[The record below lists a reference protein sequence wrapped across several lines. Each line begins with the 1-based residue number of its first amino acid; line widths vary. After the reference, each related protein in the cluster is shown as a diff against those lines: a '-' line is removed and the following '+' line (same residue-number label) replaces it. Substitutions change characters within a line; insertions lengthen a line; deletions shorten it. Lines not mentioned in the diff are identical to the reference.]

1 MPRGSK
7 PGERRGG
14 RQLGTPNKKTVLR
27 SAAICAA
34 ALDPH
39 ISPRDFMLGLVR
51 NSDLPLA
58 ERFAAAQA
66 ALPLVHP
73 KLTSGHRTQNSL
85 DAYGSGVAADNTKER
100 PNSDARVSPTTE
112 TGDHIVIRT
121 KGADLAPLDF
131 FLGVMRD
138 PEAPVRLRTKAARV
152 AAPFVHPKP
161 ASRKPDLIIKD
172 PYGFEIDPAAAREL
186 RDAYRSFW
194 PLFINMSKYLPDKPY
209 WDALFRFKRMEVK
222 LGGSI
227 RCPDGYTSADEH
239 EDLVRRD
246 ELFGKWRSR
255 PPLTREEDA
264 EEAYLFARIACFKVE
279 ANKARYRI
287 DVLRKLGDKRSAIEQ
302 GELDTLEARFRRI
315 PPKNGLIWLVD
326 Y

>member
-1 MPRGSK
+1 MSRGSK

-14 RQLGTPNKKTVLR
+14 RQRGTPNKKTVLR
-27 SAAICAA
+27 NAAICVT
-34 ALDPH
+34 ALDTN
-39 ISPRDFMLGLVR
+39 ISPRDFILGLMR

-73 KLTSGHRTQNSL
+73 KLTGGHRTQNSL
-85 DAYGSGVAADNTKER
+85 DTYGNDVAADNTKER
-100 PNSDARVSPTTE
+100 PNSDARVSPKTE
-112 TGDHIVIRT
+112 TGEHVVIRT

-138 PEAPVRLRTKAARV
+138 PEAAVHLRTKAARI
-152 AAPFVHPKP
+152 AAAFVHPKP
-161 ASRKPDLIIKD
+161 ASRKPALVIKD
-172 PYGFEIDPAAAREL
+172 PYGFDIDPVAAREL

-194 PLFINMSKYLPDKPY
+194 PLFINMSKYLPEKPY
-209 WDALFRFKRMEVK
+209 WDALIRFKRMEWN
-222 LGGSI
+222 LGCSI
-227 RCPDGYTSADEH
+227 RCPDGYTSVDEH

-255 PPLTREEDA
+255 PPLTGEEDA
-264 EEAYLFARIACFKVE
+264 EEAHLFARIAAFKSE
-279 ANKARYRI
+279 ASSKRNRI
-287 DVLRKLGDKRSAIEQ
+287 GVLRKLGDKRSAAEQ
-302 GELDTLEARFRRI
+302 GELDALDRYRRI